1 MTGLAVASQPDVRV
15 FASGR
20 GPVTLRGTT
29 AVGPWQGNLVGR
41 SHGTG
46 DPHHRRV
53 LPRGRLPPRPVPR
66 MSAAPAR
73 TGTGPRGQRGADG
86 RDRRRV
92 PRPRHRP
99 GPARPLPPRLRPPV
113 PRPPAGPPHH
123 VPAPGGE

>member
-1 MTGLAVASQPDVRV
+1 MAKQLAREPDEAALYESDFYRRCMREAQLLREGRLAELDLPNLAEEIASLPDVRV

-29 AVGPWQGNLVGR
+29 AVGPWRGNLVGR
-41 SHGTG
+41 SHGPG

-73 TGTGPRGQRGADG
+73 PGTGPRGQRGAD
-86 RDRRRV
+86 
-92 PRPRHRP
+92 
-99 GPARPLPPRLRPPV
+99 
-113 PRPPAGPPHH
+113 
-123 VPAPGGE
+123 